1 VAGTIVVRHPGFLA
15 VGPAR
20 ARLLNAAVEAVG
32 ERGYVATT
40 VADVVRRARVSRGT
54 FYAEFASKEEC
65 FGEAFLL
72 GCEVFEARLARA
84 VLSAADWSEGVRFA
98 TRAYLR
104 GLAEDR
110 CWARVY
116 LLEAWHVP
124 DLRDA
129 AAGRLAE
136 RYRAGLAR
144 AGLPV
149 PDGEVLYL
157 LAIGTAETAARALR
171 EGRDLAALE
180 EPLADAALRVAV
192 PVDGL

>member
-1 VAGTIVVRHPGFLA
+1 MVRHPDFLA

-20 ARLLNAAVEAVG
+20 ARLLNAAIEAVG
-32 ERGYVATT
+32 EQGYVATT

-65 FGEAFLL
+65 FAEAFRL

-84 VLSAADWSEGVRFA
+84 VLSAADWPEGVRFA

-104 GLAEDR
+104 GLAEDGD
-110 CWARVY
+110 WARVY
-116 LLEAWHVP
+116 LLEAWHLP

-129 AAGRLAE
+129 AAGRLAA
-136 RYRAGLAR
+136 RYRTGLAR

-149 PDGEVLYL
+149 PADEVLYL

-171 EGRDLAALE
+171 AGRDLTGLE
-180 EPLADAALRVAV
+180 EPLVAAALRIAVAV
-192 PVDGL
+192 ETP

>member
-1 VAGTIVVRHPGFLA
+1 MVRHPDFLA
-15 VGPAR
+15 VAPAR
-20 ARLLNAAVEAVG
+20 ARLLNAAIEAVG
-32 ERGYVATT
+32 EQGYVATT

-65 FGEAFLL
+65 FAEAFRL
-72 GCEVFEARLARA
+72 GCEVFEAQLARA
-84 VLSAADWSEGVRFA
+84 VLSAADWAEGVRFA

-116 LLEAWHVP
+116 LLESWHVP

-129 AAGRLAE
+129 AAGRLAAW
-136 RYRAGLAR
+136 YGAGLTRAAR
-144 AGLPV
+144 PV

-171 EGRDLAALE
+171 AGRDLPSLE
-180 EPLADAALRVAV
+180 EPLVDAALRVAGA
-192 PVDGL
+192 VDGP